1 MGMNMY
7 GPAVVES
14 VKPVSAAAEAGIKSG
29 DRILEIDGRSLRD
42 VIDCYLLFADGDVHN
57 LTVERGSELVEA
69 SLDASAGKIGIQ
81 FAGAVFGKVMM
92 CNNRCIFCFVDQ
104 MPHGLRDSLYVKDD
118 DYRLSFLQGNFITL
132 TNLGKDDLSRIINDR
147 LSPLYVS
154 LHSTDPAL
162 RRIIFG
168 NDGANRALKVLSE
181 LLEEGIEVH
190 IQIVLM
196 KGIND
201 SANLDRTLDDIGSK
215 YPGVSSIGVVP
226 VGITSTGSRRLPGN
240 SGYDRDSAV
249 DVLTRLYEWRKM
261 LGRKGPYAS
270 DEFFYLAGED
280 PPPSDY
286 YGKYPQAENGIG
298 LTRLF
303 LDGLDE
309 ARMRIDR
316 TSNPERTVVVTAPMG
331 AWALQ
336 LLGLES
342 LGVKLM
348 ICNNS
353 LFGGGVT
360 VAGLLNGKDVAR
372 RLKETPWTQ
381 RALVSGFALSNG
393 CFIDGSSIAQI
404 SSQCG
409 VEVMGV
415 PPDSSALI
423 DALVDDR
430 SDDQ

>member
-168 NDGANRALKVLSE
+168 KDGANRALKVLSE
-181 LLEEGIEVH
+181 LLEEDIEVH

-196 KGIND
+196 RGIND
-201 SANLDRTLDDIGSK
+201 AANLDRTLDDIGSK
-215 YPGVSSIGVVP
+215 YTGVSSIGVVP
-226 VGITSTGSRRLPGN
+226 VGIVSTESRRLPGN
-240 SGYDRDSAV
+240 AGYDRDSAV
-249 DVLTRLYEWRKM
+249 DVLTRLYEWRKT

-270 DEFFYLAGED
+270 DEFFYLAGEHL
-280 PPPSDY
+280 PPSDY
-286 YGKYPQAENGIG
+286 YGEYPQAENGIG

-309 ARMRIDR
+309 ARMKIDR

-372 RLKETPWTQ
+372 KLKETPGTQ
-381 RALVSGFALSNG
+381 RALVSGLALSSG

-415 PPDSSALI
+415 PPDAGALI